1 MNAQSVLTW
10 EHRIRLLA
18 ILYKQGISLV
28 MLIVFPFGWLPVVF
42 LLVEFSFALVFFI
55 FSLFRAI
62 PNMRI
67 PSFALFTLLLSFH
80 ALAAPVLDTDELAVE
95 CLPAKKRST
104 PAVIETKARRMLNAF
119 TREVRIADRT
129 LFGLIRPR
137 LTAGNEFVGWHGT
150 NEDTATLW
158 ETSGEIVKPVT
169 AEGQTR
175 GRSGLDAELG
185 SGLYISDTLSVAE
198 SAAAANSQNNGIP
211 GKVCAIFA
219 KSSADFRASQ
229 DKIQIPE
236 TIRGNSDIRGE
247 ERASY
252 ISNLPPSG
260 TGNVASSLLL
270 GPLTGTKNQMLIP
283 ESQNPTFE
291 AQCFDVVGLDSAGA
305 AAFEQANGA
314 ISYTDAALI
323 QAWQIR
329 QEDLELAAAT
339 IAAFEKPGAPDGQE
353 GCVVQ

>member
-1 MNAQSVLTW
+1 M
-10 EHRIRLLA
+10 
-18 ILYKQGISLV
+18 K
-28 MLIVFPFGWLPVVF
+28 
-42 LLVEFSFALVFFI
+42 
-55 FSLFRAI
+55 
-62 PNMRI
+62 I
-67 PSFALFTLLLSFH
+67 PSFALFTLLLSL
-80 ALAAPVLDTDELAVE
+80 ALAAPVLDTDELSVE
-95 CLPAKKRST
+95 CLPVKKRST
-104 PAVIETKARRMLNAF
+104 PAAIETKARRMLNTF

-137 LTAGNEFVGWHGT
+137 LTTGNEFVGWHGT
-150 NEDTATLW
+150 NEDTARLW

-198 SAAAANSQNNGIP
+198 SASVVNSQNNGIP
-211 GKVCAIFA
+211 GK
-219 KSSADFRASQ
+219 
-229 DKIQIPE
+229 IQVPE
-236 TIRGNSDIRGE
+236 TIRGNSDVRAG

-260 TGNVASSLLL
+260 TGNVANSLLL
-270 GPLTGTKNQMLIP
+270 GPLTGTRNQMLIP

-291 AQCFDVVGLDSAGA
+291 AHVGLDSAGA
-305 AAFEQANGA
+305 AAFEQTNGA

-339 IAAFEKPGAPDGQE
+339 VAAFEKPGAPDGQE